1 MTVIFYFSKAV
12 YGFNFAEIT
21 NNLILHANSLH
32 FLFHKSRKNE
42 IEYQKL
48 SIFAATLSSKFFLAL
63 GKSLFI
69 KKNTFFSRK

>member
-21 NNLILHANSLH
+21 NNLILHANFSH
-32 FLFHKSRKNE
+32 FLFHKSKNE

-48 SIFAATLSSKFFLAL
+48 SIFAATFSSKFFLAL

-69 KKNTFFSRK
+69 KENTFFSRK

>member
-21 NNLILHANSLH
+21 NNLILHANSSH
-32 FLFHKSRKNE
+32 FYFINLKNK

-69 KKNTFFSRK
+69 KENTFFSRK